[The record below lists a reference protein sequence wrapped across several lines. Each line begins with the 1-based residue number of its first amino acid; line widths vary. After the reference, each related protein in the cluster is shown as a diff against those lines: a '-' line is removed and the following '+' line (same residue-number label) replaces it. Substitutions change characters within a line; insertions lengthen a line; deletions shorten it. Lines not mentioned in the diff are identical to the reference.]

1 MFKYKSQRIGFFGTL
16 FFHLILFLICFFST
30 IGYTSIYVHSG
41 IEITFVPYI
50 EKNTVTQ
57 INEGDNLNTVNT
69 EINDNNNIEKLIVD
83 VEETLLIPSDED
95 TVSLSDFN
103 DNKSLTISS
112 QLANALSKL
121 NQNNVVVHHE
131 ETLSTANTDLDI
143 QSSVKNDSDSN
154 LLDGYELSD
163 NRFAVR
169 KVKPHY
175 SCAESGKVVVRVWVN
190 REGQTIKAD
199 PGIRGTTESASC
211 LLNEAKIAAL
221 QTTWTPY
228 VDAPDIQIGQITYN
242 FHQY

>member
-16 FFHLILFLICFFST
+16 FFHLILFIICFFST
-30 IGYTSIYVHSG
+30 IGYTSIYVPSG

-50 EKNTVTQ
+50 EKNTVDQ

-69 EINDNNNIEKLIVD
+69 EINDKNNIEKLIVD
-83 VEETLLIPSDED
+83 TEETLHIPSDED
-95 TVSLSDFN
+95 TMSLSDFN

-112 QLANALSKL
+112 QLADALSKL
-121 NQNNVVVHHE
+121 NQNNIIVHYE
-131 ETLSTANTDLDI
+131 ETLLTTNTDLDI
-143 QSSVKNDSDSN
+143 QSSVKNDPDSN

-169 KVKPHY
+169 KVKPNY
-175 SCAESGKVVVRVWVN
+175 SCSESGKVVVRVWVN
-190 REGQTIKAD
+190 REGKTIKAD